1 LVAAASDAGRLLG
14 RRDCAW
20 KDGLDGNGM
29 DGAVGESGPRFAAS
43 PSPSP
48 PLLPKAPRLPNEPE
62 APVAPAAPHGE
73 AAGGGLPQPYA
84 GAPMPVA
91 IASRLLLLPP
101 PAI

>member
-1 LVAAASDAGRLLG
+1 MAAASDKGRLLG

-43 PSPSP
+43 PSP
-48 PLLPKAPRLPNEPE
+48 LLPKAPGLPKEPE
-62 APVAPAAPHGE
+62 APVLPAAPHGE